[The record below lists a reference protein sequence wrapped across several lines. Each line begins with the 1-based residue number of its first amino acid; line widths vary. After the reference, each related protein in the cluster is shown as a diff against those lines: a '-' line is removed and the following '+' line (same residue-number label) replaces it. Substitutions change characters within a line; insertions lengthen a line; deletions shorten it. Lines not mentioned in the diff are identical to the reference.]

1 MFFKHALMPANVI
14 IKSDERRAQES
25 AMLRAFGGGHEG
37 NSAAQNREYAEEINA
52 RMNDVKREVGMSP
65 YIFETQERI
74 ATMGNMRR
82 YGAPGNPETDEG
94 REQRSGLIIL
104 QRSKDLM
111 KYLYTSFVKYP
122 RSEKLGFVAD
132 YKKCLFQFL
141 ILIITA
147 QKKYFKKTT
156 LQDAD
161 VQLELLRMFNDLS
174 YDMKFVDEKRYILV
188 SEKLCEIGRLLGG
201 WIRSQKETSTNT
213 GK

>member
-1 MFFKHALMPANVI
+1 
-14 IKSDERRAQES
+14 
-25 AMLRAFGGGHEG
+25 
-37 NSAAQNREYAEEINA
+37 
-52 RMNDVKREVGMSP
+52 
-65 YIFETQERI
+65 
-74 ATMGNMRR
+74 MGNMRR

-188 SEKLCEIGRLLGG
+188 SEKLCEIGRLDPITKGNQHKHRKIISG
-201 WIRSQKETSTNT
+201 RGNRSKTLADCLWQLQQHFERWPFRVELEQPTFERQDEHRLLLRLSF
-213 GK
+213 

>member
-1 MFFKHALMPANVI
+1 
-14 IKSDERRAQES
+14 
-25 AMLRAFGGGHEG
+25 
-37 NSAAQNREYAEEINA
+37 
-52 RMNDVKREVGMSP
+52 
-65 YIFETQERI
+65 
-74 ATMGNMRR
+74 MGNMRR

-201 WIRSQKETSTNT
+201 WPENNFRQREQVKNACRLSLAVTTT
-213 GK
+213 LRTLALPR

>member
-1 MFFKHALMPANVI
+1 
-14 IKSDERRAQES
+14 
-25 AMLRAFGGGHEG
+25 
-37 NSAAQNREYAEEINA
+37 
-52 RMNDVKREVGMSP
+52 
-65 YIFETQERI
+65 
-74 ATMGNMRR
+74 MGNMRR

-122 RSEKLGFVAD
+122 RSEKLEFVAD

>member
-1 MFFKHALMPANVI
+1 
-14 IKSDERRAQES
+14 
-25 AMLRAFGGGHEG
+25 
-37 NSAAQNREYAEEINA
+37 
-52 RMNDVKREVGMSP
+52 
-65 YIFETQERI
+65 
-74 ATMGNMRR
+74 MGNMRR

-94 REQRSGLIIL
+94 REHRSGLIIL

-132 YKKCLFQFL
+132 YKKSLFQFL

-201 WIRSQKETSTNT
+201 WIRSQKETSTT
-213 GK
+213 AGK

>member
-1 MFFKHALMPANVI
+1 
-14 IKSDERRAQES
+14 
-25 AMLRAFGGGHEG
+25 
-37 NSAAQNREYAEEINA
+37 
-52 RMNDVKREVGMSP
+52 
-65 YIFETQERI
+65 
-74 ATMGNMRR
+74 MGNMRR

-132 YKKCLFQFL
+132 YKKCLFH
-141 ILIITA
+141 
-147 QKKYFKKTT
+147 FKKTT

-201 WIRSQKETSTNT
+201 WIRSQKETSTT
-213 GK
+213 AGK

>member
-1 MFFKHALMPANVI
+1 
-14 IKSDERRAQES
+14 
-25 AMLRAFGGGHEG
+25 
-37 NSAAQNREYAEEINA
+37 
-52 RMNDVKREVGMSP
+52 
-65 YIFETQERI
+65 
-74 ATMGNMRR
+74 MGNMRR
-82 YGAPGNPETDEG
+82 YGTPGNPETDEG

-188 SEKLCEIGRLLGG
+188 SEKLCEIGRLDPITKGNQHNRRKIISG
-201 WIRSQKETSTNT
+201 RWNRSKTLADCLWQLQQHFERWPFRVELEQPTFERQDEHRLLLRLSF
-213 GK
+213 